1 MRLKQEEWQRPGL
14 SRPPPTC
21 RPLRRDNTASM
32 LSILRFDLPQD
43 ATLLC
48 QLHFPGFARAGQ
60 MLARLKVNAQQTIN
74 SQQWI
79 PKVAYE
85 FCDVRRVFSRS
96 TQACCR
102 LDTAL
107 PPSNTV
113 MRTDRRVVWACCT
126 DNQLQ

>member
-1 MRLKQEEWQRPGL
+1 
-14 SRPPPTC
+14 
-21 RPLRRDNTASM
+21 
-32 LSILRFDLPQD
+32 
-43 ATLLC
+43 
-48 QLHFPGFARAGQ
+48 

-107 PPSNTV
+107 APSNTV
-113 MRTDRRVVWACCT
+113 MRTDRRVV
-126 DNQLQ
+126 DRKSVV